1 MKANVIRLKV
11 DPTDGE
17 DMRDA
22 ISKAIAEAVSEAIEE
37 QESRNP
43 EFGMAIKAYQKHR
56 HQLHKTVLKM
66 IQADETA
73 DDIMAR
79 IFAIGYTEAI
89 AMKEDEPEEME
100 ATDDR

>member
-1 MKANVIRLKV
+1 MNAKVIKVEV
-11 DPTDGE
+11 DPTDSK
-17 DMRDA
+17 DMNA
-22 ISKAIAEAVSEAIEE
+22 LSKAITEAIREAIEE

-56 HQLHKTVLKM
+56 HQLHRTVFRM
-66 IQADETA
+66 IQANETA
-73 DDIMAR
+73 DDIMAL

-100 ATDDR
+100 DTDDR